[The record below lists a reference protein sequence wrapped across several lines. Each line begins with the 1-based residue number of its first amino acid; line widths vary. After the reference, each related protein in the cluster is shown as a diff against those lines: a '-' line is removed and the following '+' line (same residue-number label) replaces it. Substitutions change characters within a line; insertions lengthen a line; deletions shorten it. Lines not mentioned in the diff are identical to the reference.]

1 MNTYG
6 IDFHTAKIQQFFRRA
21 ADFLKNFKIIK
32 AVTLMALRALRPL
45 KPLRQPL
52 KVVRHISTM
61 VAINSSDY
69 TNYDNNKT
77 PPPRF

>member
-1 MNTYG
+1 MVTYG
-6 IDFHTAKIQQFFRRA
+6 TDFHVAKIQQIFEHTA
-21 ADFLKNFKIIK
+21 KFLKKFKILK
-32 AVTLMALRALRPL
+32 AATLMALMPL
-45 KPLRQPL
+45 KPLRTLRQPL